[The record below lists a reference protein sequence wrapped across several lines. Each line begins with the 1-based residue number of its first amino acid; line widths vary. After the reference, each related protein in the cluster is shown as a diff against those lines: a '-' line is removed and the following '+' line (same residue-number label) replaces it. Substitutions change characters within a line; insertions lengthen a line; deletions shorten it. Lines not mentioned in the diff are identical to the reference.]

1 MKIMG
6 ILHKLIA
13 IIISI
18 SFVTAIICQDINAAD
33 YQTVDVI
40 TEIRYQ
46 WYDITASRM
55 WDNGKALYKYNKK
68 GLITHKASGLLPKF
82 SAYPTY
88 EYDKDNRIVV
98 AYDQYHY
105 TYNKKGQLIATKYYN
120 EDENISSKM
129 TFSYNK
135 KNQIC
140 KTKSGKSY
148 ISLFKYNKGNR
159 VSKYIPQYSSR
170 SYDIYY
176 DEHGNIKAYTTNGAK
191 LVNGTPVEAG
201 CTFEN
206 EYNGDLLVKR
216 TETSTSYAPSIPD
229 SQPHAE
235 IFPPVRLIFAQNR

>member
-1 MKIMG
+1 MTSTPR
-6 ILHKLIA
+6 
-13 IIISI
+13 SI
-18 SFVTAIICQDINAAD
+18 K
-33 YQTVDVI
+33 
-40 TEIRYQ
+40 EIG
-46 WYDITASRM
+46 T
-55 WDNGKALYKYNKK
+55 
-68 GLITHKASGLLPKF
+68 
-82 SAYPTY
+82 YPTY

-235 IFPPVRLIFAQNR
+235 IFSREYVYKKIKVSKDLVKK